1 MIKDIKVTKFEEQED
16 GSAIVEL
23 EMDEE
28 TKGKLLEYAIVALL
42 KKMIEKE
49 ENSE

>member
-1 MIKDIKVTKFEEQED
+1 MTKNLKVTKFEEQED

-28 TKGKLLEYAIVALL
+28 TKGMLIEYAIVDLL
-42 KKMIEKE
+42 KKMIERE

>member
-1 MIKDIKVTKFEEQED
+1 MTKDLKVTKFEEQED
-16 GSAIVEL
+16 GSAIVEF

-28 TKGKLLEYAIVALL
+28 TKGKLIEYAIVELL
-42 KKMIEKE
+42 KKMIERE

>member
-1 MIKDIKVTKFEEQED
+1 MIKDIKVIKFEEQEN

-28 TKGKLLEYAIVALL
+28 TKGKLIEYAIVDLL
-42 KKMIEKE
+42 RKMIERE

>member
-1 MIKDIKVTKFEEQED
+1 MTKDIKVTKFEEQED
-16 GSAIVEL
+16 GSAIVEV

-28 TKGKLLEYAIVALL
+28 AKSKLIEYAMLDLL
-42 KKMIEKE
+42 KKMIERE

>member
-1 MIKDIKVTKFEEQED
+1 MTKNIKVIKFEEQED

-28 TKGKLLEYAIVALL
+28 TKGKLIEYAIVDLL
-42 KKMIEKE
+42 RKMIERE